1 MLANIHHIAAP
12 LAAVTALVLI
22 LVVGFGALRHRPT
35 RFAADRAILLALA
48 VVALGI
54 VSGLVVFLGGGA
66 PADPLHFV
74 YAIVA
79 LAILPAVRFWDRL
92 ARHRNLALGI
102 GALVLA
108 GLALRLFQT
117 G

>member
-1 MLANIHHIAAP
+1 MIANVHHIAAL
-12 LAAVTALVLI
+12 LAGATALVLL

-54 VSGLVVFLGGGA
+54 LSGLLVFLGGGA

-74 YAIVA
+74 YAVVA
-79 LAILPAVRFWDRL
+79 LAILPAIRFWDRL
-92 ARHRNLALGI
+92 ARHRSAALGI
-102 GALVLA
+102 GALLLA